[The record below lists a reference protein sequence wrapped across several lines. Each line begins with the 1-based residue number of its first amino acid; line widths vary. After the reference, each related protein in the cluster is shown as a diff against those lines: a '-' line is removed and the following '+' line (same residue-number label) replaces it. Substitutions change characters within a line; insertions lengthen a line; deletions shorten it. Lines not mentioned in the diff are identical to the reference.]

1 MTKEELIGIMRDSDP
16 QEWLVCRNVHVRLVE
31 FETLPGAIYL
41 SKKGNYY
48 IIINDR
54 LAFPER
60 QKTLLHEIKHLLDH
74 IEAPGSTYWAMTFQP
89 LNARLRSSHMK
100 YSRKWRVYHEKIGT
114 DYDIGVTVG
123 RDRRSKQPGAQGCR
137 SGVAFLRGQWR
148 YGGLNAIY
156 TNRYKK
162 EGATLTHLIVNAAR
176 QGSRGHWES

>member
-60 QKTLLHEIKHLLDH
+60 QKTLPHEIKHLLDH
-74 IEAPGSTYWAMTFQP
+74 IEAPGLYILGDDFSAIEREAEEFAYEIF
-89 LNARLRSSHMK
+89 K
-100 YSRKWRVYHEKIGT
+100 KVE
-114 DYDIGVTVG
+114 
-123 RDRRSKQPGAQGCR
+123 
-137 SGVAFLRGQWR
+137 
-148 YGGLNAIY
+148 GL
-156 TNRYKK
+156 
-162 EGATLTHLIVNAAR
+162 
-176 QGSRGHWES
+176 S